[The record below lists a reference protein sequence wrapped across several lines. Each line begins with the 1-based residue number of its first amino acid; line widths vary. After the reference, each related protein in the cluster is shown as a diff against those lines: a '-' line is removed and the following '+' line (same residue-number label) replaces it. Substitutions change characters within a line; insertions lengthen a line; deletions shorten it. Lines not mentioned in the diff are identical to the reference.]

1 MIQEYFKV
9 FVFRDD
15 EDIYQEL
22 PYILSLGLDN
32 VAIKW
37 GDRMHPLSGDDT
49 VETIMDAF
57 NNTGR
62 SISPIDAVARELL
75 PSILI
80 SAAIDRSSSR
90 YPDTEDN
97 IEGHL
102 KAAYQYAD
110 LLING
115 KE

>member
-1 MIQEYFKV
+1 MTQEYFKV
-9 FVFRDD
+9 FVFKDD
-15 EDIYQEL
+15 EDLYKEL
-22 PYILSLGLDN
+22 PYILSLGVDN

-37 GDRMHPLSGDDT
+37 GNRMHLLTEDDT
-49 VETIMDAF
+49 VETIMDDFYNA
-57 NNTGR
+57 G
-62 SISPIDAVARELL
+62 SSVSPIDAVARELL

-80 SAAIDRSSSR
+80 SAAIDRSNNR
-90 YPDTEDN
+90 YPDSEDN

-110 LLING
+110 FLING